1 MSLSFCLEE
10 EESSVSVYLS
20 VCLSVYLDEEEE
32 EEVRGAGGGG
42 AGGGGLPDQGEG
54 SPRGAS
60 YLRGGR
66 AHF

>member
-1 MSLSFCLEE
+1 MSL
-10 EESSVSVYLS
+10 SVYLS

-42 AGGGGLPDQGEG
+42 LPDQGEG
-54 SPRGAS
+54 SLRGAS